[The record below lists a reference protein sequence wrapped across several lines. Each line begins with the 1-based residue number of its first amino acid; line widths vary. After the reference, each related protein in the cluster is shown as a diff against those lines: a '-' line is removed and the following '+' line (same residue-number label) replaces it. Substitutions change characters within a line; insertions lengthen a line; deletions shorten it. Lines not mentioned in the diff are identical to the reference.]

1 MPVQLTPEGFLFLS
15 APAGSLQK
23 GELFLFWF
31 FNVLLLIGL
40 DILLKGLAMIATLV
54 LEDGTV
60 IEGQAFGAESDAVF
74 ELVFNTSMTGYQEIL
89 TDPSYRGQGVL
100 FTVSHIGNVGINLED
115 DESAKPQ
122 VSAAVIR
129 SLSPVVSN
137 WRSALSLPEWLRQH
151 DVPGISG
158 VDTRWLTRKLRDG
171 GTQKAALSTKGT
183 SANELL
189 KLVRD
194 WEGLDGRDMVK
205 EVTCEEIYDWKD
217 DAGSKWI
224 ERHGHSI
231 FDHRMSNN
239 EYRIVAFDFGIKEN
253 ILRHLSSYGA
263 NVTVVPA
270 DTTAEEVLALKPDGV
285 FLSNGPGDPA
295 GLPYAVA
302 AVSGLIESG
311 MPIFGICL
319 GHQLIGRALGADTH
333 KLKFGHHGGNHP
345 VQYLPNGEVLITAQN
360 HNYCV
365 TESDLNKD
373 EVEITYRSLNDD
385 SVEGLRMKNR
395 PVFSV
400 QFHPEAAP
408 GPHDAHDI
416 FDKFFKLIGGR
427 MQFKFQSSIGGL
439 ETPFASVPSDSING
453 GSL

>member
-1 MPVQLTPEGFLFLS
+1 MKL
-15 APAGSLQK
+15 
-23 GELFLFWF
+23 
-31 FNVLLLIGL
+31 
-40 DILLKGLAMIATLV
+40 ATLV
-54 LEDGTV
+54 LEDGSV
-60 IEGQAFGAESDAVF
+60 IEGRGFGAEADAVF

-129 SLSPVVSN
+129 SLSPLVSN
-137 WRSALSLPEWLRQH
+137 WRSALSLSDWLTQH
-151 DVPGISG
+151 GVPGISG

-189 KLVRD
+189 KMARK
-194 WEGLDGRDMVK
+194 WSGLDGRDMVK
-205 EVTCEEIYDWKD
+205 EVTCEESYHWWVEKQSSVN
-217 DAGSKWI
+217 SKQL
-224 ERHGHSI
+224 SV
-231 FDHRMSNN
+231 
-239 EYRIVAFDFGIKEN
+239 VAYDFGIKEN

-270 DTTAEEVLALKPDGV
+270 DTTADEVLALKPDGV

-295 GLPYAVA
+295 GLPYAVE

-311 MPIFGICL
+311 VPIFGICL

-333 KLKFGHHGGNHP
+333 RLKFGHHGGNHP
-345 VQYLPNGEVLITAQN
+345 VQHLPNGEVLITAQN
-360 HNYCV
+360 HNYYV
-365 TESDLNKD
+365 TEGDLNKD
-373 EVEITYRSLNDD
+373 EVEITYKSLNDD
-385 SVEGLRMKNR
+385 SLEGLRMKNK

-408 GPHDAHDI
+408 GPHDAHNI
-416 FDKFFKLIGGR
+416 FSEFFKMIGDNSG
-427 MQFKFQSSIGGL
+427 K
-439 ETPFASVPSDSING
+439 
-453 GSL
+453 

>member
-1 MPVQLTPEGFLFLS
+1 MT
-15 APAGSLQK
+15 
-23 GELFLFWF
+23 
-31 FNVLLLIGL
+31 
-40 DILLKGLAMIATLV
+40 ATLV
-54 LEDGTV
+54 LEDGT
-60 IEGQAFGAESDAVF
+60 IIQGKAFGAETDAVF

-137 WRSALSLPEWLRQH
+137 WRSALSLSDWLLQH
-151 DVPGISG
+151 NVPGISG

-183 SANELL
+183 SPEKLL
-189 KLVRD
+189 AMAKE
-194 WEGLDGRDMVK
+194 WPGLDGRDMVK
-205 EVTCEEIYDWKD
+205 EVTCEEKYHWTD
-217 DAGSKWI
+217 DAGSKWV
-224 ERHGHSI
+224 ERKDEKGKTKEELFS
-231 FDHRMSNN
+231 
-239 EYRIVAFDFGIKEN
+239 IVAYDFGIKEN

-270 DTTAEEVLALKPDGV
+270 DARADEVLALKPDGV

-295 GLPYAVA
+295 GLPYAVE

-311 MPIFGICL
+311 VPIFGICL
-319 GHQLIGRALGADTH
+319 GHQIIGRAMGADTH
-333 KLKFGHHGGNHP
+333 RLKFGHHGGNHP
-345 VQYLPNGEVLITAQN
+345 VQHLPSGEVLITAQN

-365 TESDLNKD
+365 TAGELNSD
-373 EVEITYRSLNDD
+373 EVEITYKSLNDD
-385 SVEGLRMKNR
+385 SLEGLQLKNK

-416 FDKFFKLIGGR
+416 FAEFFKMIGE
-427 MQFKFQSSIGGL
+427 K
-439 ETPFASVPSDSING
+439 
-453 GSL
+453 

>member
-1 MPVQLTPEGFLFLS
+1 MKL
-15 APAGSLQK
+15 
-23 GELFLFWF
+23 
-31 FNVLLLIGL
+31 
-40 DILLKGLAMIATLV
+40 ATLV
-54 LEDGTV
+54 LQDGTV
-60 IEGQAFGAESDAVF
+60 IEGQAFGAKTDAVF

-137 WRSALSLPEWLRQH
+137 WRSALSLSDWLAQH
-151 DVPGISG
+151 GVPGISS

-183 SANELL
+183 SPEKLL
-189 KLVRD
+189 AMARE
-194 WEGLDGRDMVK
+194 WAGLDGRDMVK
-205 EVTCEEIYDWKD
+205 EVTCEESYRWVEDE
-217 DAGSKWI
+217 GSKWVRKNAEVRMQNAELEMQENSSFLI
-224 ERHGHSI
+224 PHSA
-231 FDHRMSNN
+231 FHV
-239 EYRIVAFDFGIKEN
+239 VAYDFGIKEN

-270 DTTAEEVLALKPDGV
+270 DTTADEVLALKPDGV

-295 GLPYAVA
+295 GLPYAVK
-302 AVSGLIESG
+302 AVSGLIKSG
-311 MPIFGICL
+311 VPIFGICL

-333 KLKFGHHGGNHP
+333 RLKFGHHGGNHP
-345 VQYLPNGEVLITAQN
+345 VQHLPSKEVLITAQN

-365 TESDLNKD
+365 TEGDLNKD
-373 EVEITYRSLNDD
+373 EVEITYKSLNDD
-385 SVEGLRMKNR
+385 SLEGLRMKNK

-400 QFHPEAAP
+400 QFHPESAP

-416 FDKFFKLIGGR
+416 FGEFFKMIGG
-427 MQFKFQSSIGGL
+427 K
-439 ETPFASVPSDSING
+439 
-453 GSL
+453 

>member
-1 MPVQLTPEGFLFLS
+1 MT
-15 APAGSLQK
+15 
-23 GELFLFWF
+23 
-31 FNVLLLIGL
+31 
-40 DILLKGLAMIATLV
+40 ATLV
-54 LEDGTV
+54 LEDGTI
-60 IEGQAFGAESDAVF
+60 IEGKAFGAQADMVF

-129 SLSPVVSN
+129 ALSPVVSN
-137 WRSALSLPEWLRQH
+137 WRSALSLSDWLTQH
-151 DVPGISG
+151 GVPGISG

-183 SANELL
+183 SSEKLL
-189 KLVRD
+189 AMARE
-194 WEGLDGRDMVK
+194 WPGLDGRDMVK
-205 EVTCEEIYDWKD
+205 EVSCEETYHWAD
-217 DAGSKWI
+217 DAGAKWVADN
-224 ERHGHSI
+224 RPSTADNGNGTV
-231 FDHRMSNN
+231 HRPWS
-239 EYRIVAFDFGIKEN
+239 IVAYDFGIKEN

-270 DTTAEEVLALKPDGV
+270 DTTAEETLALKPDGV

-295 GLPYAVA
+295 GLPYAVQ
-302 AVSGLIESG
+302 AVSGLIASG
-311 MPIFGICL
+311 TPIFGICL
-319 GHQLIGRALGADTH
+319 GHQIIGRAMGADTH
-333 KLKFGHHGGNHP
+333 RLKFGHHGGNHP
-345 VQYLPNGEVLITAQN
+345 VQHLSSGEVLITAQN

-365 TESDLNKD
+365 TAGELNPS
-373 EVEITYRSLNDD
+373 EVEITYKSLNDD
-385 SVEGLRMKNR
+385 SLEGLRLKNK

-416 FDKFFKLIGGR
+416 FGEFFKMIGD
-427 MQFKFQSSIGGL
+427 K
-439 ETPFASVPSDSING
+439 
-453 GSL
+453 

>member
-1 MPVQLTPEGFLFLS
+1 M
-15 APAGSLQK
+15 K
-23 GELFLFWF
+23 
-31 FNVLLLIGL
+31 
-40 DILLKGLAMIATLV
+40 IATLV
-54 LEDGTV
+54 LEDGTIV
-60 IEGQAFGAESDAVF
+60 EGQAFGAETDSVF

-137 WRSALSLPEWLRQH
+137 WRSALSLSDWLVQH
-151 DVPGISG
+151 GVPSISG

-171 GTQKAALSTKGT
+171 GTQKAALSTRGT
-183 SANELL
+183 SAGKLL
-189 KLVRD
+189 QIARE
-194 WEGLDGRDMVK
+194 WPGLDGRDMVK
-205 EVTCEEIYDWKD
+205 EVSCEESYHWVD
-217 DAGSKWI
+217 DEGSKWVN
-224 ERHGHSI
+224 RRWTADGGRSMV
-231 FDHRMSNN
+231 HRPWS
-239 EYRIVAFDFGIKEN
+239 IVAYDFGIKEN

-263 NVTVVPA
+263 NVTVIPA
-270 DTTAEEVLALKPDGV
+270 DTTADEVLALKPDGV

-295 GLPYAVA
+295 GLPYAVE
-302 AVSGLIESG
+302 AVKGLIESG
-311 MPIFGICL
+311 VPMFGICL

-345 VQYLPNGEVLITAQN
+345 VQYLPSGEVLITAQN

-365 TESDLNKD
+365 TAGDLDPD
-373 EVEITYRSLNDD
+373 EVEITYKSLNDD
-385 SVEGLRMKNR
+385 SLEGLRMKNK

-416 FDKFFKLIGGR
+416 FVEFFKMVKLYGSKSADR
-427 MQFKFQSSIGGL
+427 TL
-439 ETPFASVPSDSING
+439 EV
-453 GSL
+453 

>member
-1 MPVQLTPEGFLFLS
+1 MKL
-15 APAGSLQK
+15 
-23 GELFLFWF
+23 
-31 FNVLLLIGL
+31 
-40 DILLKGLAMIATLV
+40 ATLA

-60 IEGQAFGAESDAVF
+60 IEGQAFGAGADAVF

-137 WRSALSLPEWLRQH
+137 WRSALSLSDWLAGH
-151 DVPGISG
+151 GVPGISG

-171 GTQKAALSTKGT
+171 GIQKAALSTKGT
-183 SANELL
+183 SAQALL
-189 KLVRD
+189 AMARE
-194 WEGLDGRDMVK
+194 WPGLDGRDMVK
-205 EVTCEEIYDWKD
+205 EVTCEETYHWVD
-217 DAGSKWI
+217 DAGSKWV
-224 ERHGHSI
+224 ERHDNLI
-231 FDHRMSNN
+231 LDNRISNN
-239 EYRIVAFDFGIKEN
+239 QYRIVAYDFGIKEN
-253 ILRHLSSYGA
+253 ILRHLASYGA
-263 NVTVVPA
+263 HITVVPA
-270 DTTAEEVLALKPDGV
+270 DTTADEVLALKPDGV

-295 GLPYAVA
+295 GLPYAVE

-311 MPIFGICL
+311 VPIFGICL

-365 TESDLNKD
+365 TAGDLDPD
-373 EVEITYRSLNDD
+373 EVEITHKSLNDD
-385 SVEGLRMKNR
+385 SLEGLRMKNK

-416 FDKFFKLIGGR
+416 FGEFFRMIGDK
-427 MQFKFQSSIGGL
+427 
-439 ETPFASVPSDSING
+439 
-453 GSL
+453 

>member
-1 MPVQLTPEGFLFLS
+1 MKF
-15 APAGSLQK
+15 
-23 GELFLFWF
+23 
-31 FNVLLLIGL
+31 
-40 DILLKGLAMIATLV
+40 ATLV

-60 IEGQAFGAESDAVF
+60 IEGQAFGAETDAVF

-137 WRSALSLPEWLRQH
+137 WRSALSLSDWLVQH
-151 DVPGISG
+151 GVPGISG

-183 SANELL
+183 SAETLL
-189 KLVRD
+189 KTARE
-194 WEGLDGRDMVK
+194 WKGLDGRDMVK
-205 EVTCEEIYDWKD
+205 EVTCEEMYHWVD
-217 DAGSKWI
+217 DEGKKWVEQKANGKKPNVI
-224 ERHGHSI
+224 A
-231 FDHRMSNN
+231 
-239 EYRIVAFDFGIKEN
+239 YDFGIKEN

-263 NVTVVPA
+263 KVTVVPA
-270 DTTAEEVLALKPDGV
+270 DATAKEVLDLKPDGV

-295 GLPYAVA
+295 GLPYAVE
-302 AVSGLIESG
+302 AVIGLIESG
-311 MPIFGICL
+311 VPIFGICL

-333 KLKFGHHGGNHP
+333 RLKFGHHGGNHP

-365 TESDLNKD
+365 TEGDLNKD
-373 EVEITYRSLNDD
+373 EVEITYKSLNDD
-385 SVEGLRMKNR
+385 SLEGLRMKNK

-416 FDKFFKLIGGR
+416 FGEFFR
-427 MQFKFQSSIGGL
+427 MIEGK
-439 ETPFASVPSDSING
+439 NG
-453 GSL
+453 K

>member
-1 MPVQLTPEGFLFLS
+1 MVRS
-15 APAGSLQK
+15 R
-23 GELFLFWF
+23 GEQMKL
-31 FNVLLLIGL
+31 
-40 DILLKGLAMIATLV
+40 ATLA

-60 IEGQAFGAESDAVF
+60 IEGQAFGAETDSVF

-137 WRSALSLPEWLRQH
+137 WRSALSLSNWLAGHQI
-151 DVPGISG
+151 PGISG

-189 KLVRD
+189 EMACE

-205 EVTCEEIYDWKD
+205 EVSCDESYHWVD
-217 DAGSKWI
+217 DAGSRWVNGK
-224 ERHGHSI
+224 RNGAS
-231 FDHRMSNN
+231 DSRLPNN
-239 EYRIVAFDFGIKEN
+239 EHLHLMQEQVYRVIAYDFGIKEN

-263 NVTVVPA
+263 NLTVVPA
-270 DTTAEEVLALKPDGV
+270 DTTAAEVLAMKPDGV

-295 GLPYAVA
+295 GLPYAVEA
-302 AVSGLIESG
+302 INGLIESG
-311 MPIFGICL
+311 IPIFGICL
-319 GHQLIGRALGADTH
+319 GHQLIGRAIGANTH

-345 VQYLPNGEVLITAQN
+345 VQYLLTGEVLITAQN

-365 TESDLNKD
+365 TEGDLNQD
-373 EVEITYRSLNDD
+373 EVEITYKSLNDD
-385 SVEGLRMKNR
+385 SLEGLRMKNK

-416 FDKFFKLIGGR
+416 FGEFFRMMNEEFR
-427 MQFKFQSSIGGL
+427 MQN
-439 ETPFASVPSDSING
+439 NG
-453 GSL
+453 